1 MDLPNSEIKLV
12 SPASQA
18 DTLPAELPEK
28 PIYMKIIMKENGI
41 NLKKKKREKGYL
53 LIVAKRMLF
62 SSSGLMNY
70 IEEENNSVQWSRAKE
85 VY

>member
-41 NLKKKKREKGYL
+41 NLKKKK
-53 LIVAKRMLF
+53 
-62 SSSGLMNY
+62 
-70 IEEENNSVQWSRAKE
+70 KE
-85 VY
+85 RKVIC